1 MTTPPL
7 LNLDAYEAAAHV
19 RLSPGAL
26 DYYGSGAN
34 DELTLRE
41 NRAAFGRLRLRPRML
56 RGVAQRDLGTVLLGR
71 RHALPVLVAPVAQ
84 QRLAHPDGE
93 LATARAAAALGV
105 TMTLSTI
112 ASRSIEEVAATGA
125 GPRWFQLY
133 VYRDRAVTQALVARA
148 EAAGYEALVLTVD
161 APLLGRRERAIAG
174 AERPE
179 MVAANLQ
186 HDSMR
191 AVMAGSAGATPDL
204 AAYFAA
210 QLDQGLTWDD
220 VGWLRSVTRLPVLVK
235 GVLRGDDAAL
245 AIEAGA
251 AGVVVSNH
259 GGRQLDTALATID
272 ALPEIAEAVAGRG
285 AVLLDGGVR
294 RGTDVVK
301 ALALGAQAV
310 LVGRPVLWGL
320 AVAGEAGVRD
330 VLELLRAELDLAFAL
345 CGVRNVEEVTR
356 DLVV

>member
-1 MTTPPL
+1 MPAPTL
-7 LNLDAYEAAAHV
+7 LNLDAYERAARE

-26 DYYGSGAN
+26 GYYASGAN
-34 DELTLRE
+34 DEITLAANRE
-41 NRAAFGRLRLRPRML
+41 AFARLRLRPRML
-56 RGVAQRDLGTVLLGR
+56 RGVAQRDLSTTLLGR
-71 RHALPVLVAPVAQ
+71 RHPLPVLLAPVAQ

-93 LATARAAAALGV
+93 LATARAARALGV
-105 TMTLSTI
+105 TMALSTI
-112 ASRSIEEVAATGA
+112 ASSSIEEVAATGA

-133 VYRDRAVTQALVARA
+133 VYRDRAVTRALVARA

-161 APLLGRRERAIAG
+161 APLLGRRERAMTIP
-174 AERPE
+174 ERPP
-179 MVAANLQ
+179 MVAANLE

-191 AVMAGSAGATPDL
+191 AVMAGAAGVTDL
-204 AAYFAA
+204 AAYFDA
-210 QLDQGLTWDD
+210 QMDPGLTWDD
-220 VGWLRSVTRLPVLVK
+220 VAWLRSVTRLPVLVK

-259 GGRQLDTALATID
+259 GGRQLDTAVATID
-272 ALPEIAEAVAGRG
+272 ALPDVAAAVAGRG

-294 RGTDVVK
+294 RGTDIVK

-310 LVGRPVLWGL
+310 LIGRPLLWGL
-320 AVAGEAGVRD
+320 AVDGEQGVRD

-345 CGVRNVEEVTR
+345 CGTRDVSEVTR
-356 DLVV
+356 DLIA